1 MQKIF
6 ITGVSRGLGRALA
19 EFYIAAGHRVFG
31 CARSEPAIA
40 ELRTVYPE
48 HHFSAVDIALDDD
61 VARWSADVLG
71 NHGAP
76 DLLINN
82 AGLMCRTV
90 PLWEHS
96 DEEFTRLLDA
106 NIRGVANIIRHVVPA
121 MVKER
126 SGIIVNFSS
135 GRGRTVA
142 AGVAPYCATKW
153 AIEGLTR
160 ALAEELPEGMAAV
173 TLNPGIIDTSML
185 RSRWGERANIKPLPS
200 GRKPPRHLFCKSVP
214 KTTASRSPRL
224 DFRMRF
230 NAEKMLSCP
239 RKVRT

>member
-1 MQKIF
+1 MKNIC

-31 CARSEPAIA
+31 CARSESAIF
-40 ELRTVYPE
+40 ELRTMYPE
-48 HHFSAVDIALDDD
+48 HHFSVVDIALNHH
-61 VARWSADVLG
+61 VARWAEEILG
-71 NHGAP
+71 NDGAL

-106 NIRGVANIIRHVVPA
+106 NVRGVANIIRHIVPA
-121 MVKER
+121 MVEKR
-126 SGIIVNFSS
+126 SGVIVNVSS
-135 GRGRTVA
+135 GRARTVA
-142 AGVAPYCATKW
+142 GGVAPYCATKW

-160 ALAEELPEGMAAV
+160 ALAEELPAGMAAV

-185 RSRWGERANIKPLPS
+185 RSRWGERAGDYQVPADWAKTAAPFILQISAKDNGQPL
-200 GRKPPRHLFCKSVP
+200 
-214 KTTASRSPRL
+214 TTPGFQDAL
-224 DFRMRF
+224 
-230 NAEKMLSCP
+230 
-239 RKVRT
+239 

>member
-1 MQKIF
+1 MKNIV
-6 ITGVSRGLGRALA
+6 ITGISRGLGRALA

-31 CARSEPAIA
+31 CARSDAAIL
-40 ELRTVYPE
+40 ELRTTYPE
-48 HHFSAVDIALDDD
+48 HHFAVVDIARDDD
-61 VARWSADVLG
+61 VARWAEDVLG
-71 NHGAP
+71 HHRAP

-90 PLWEHS
+90 PLWEHA

-106 NIRGVANIIRHVVPA
+106 NVRGVANVIRHFVPA
-121 MVKER
+121 MVAR
-126 SGIIVNFSS
+126 GCGVIVNTSS

-160 ALAEELPEGMAAV
+160 ALAEELPAGMAAV

-185 RSRWGERANIKPLPS
+185 RSRWGERAGEYQAPADWAKTAAPFILQIDTQDNGQPL
-200 GRKPPRHLFCKSVP
+200 
-214 KTTASRSPRL
+214 TTPG
-224 DFRMRF
+224 FRD
-230 NAEKMLSCP
+230 AL
-239 RKVRT
+239 

>member
-31 CARSEPAIA
+31 CARSESAIA
-40 ELRTVYPE
+40 ELRMTYPE
-48 HHFSAVDIALDDD
+48 HHFSIVDIALDDE
-61 VARWSADVLG
+61 VAKWSADVLG

-96 DEEFTRLLDA
+96 DEEFTRLLNA
-106 NIRGVANIIRHVVPA
+106 NIRGVANIIRYFVPA
-121 MVKER
+121 MVAR
-126 SGIIVNFSS
+126 GSGVIVNFSS

-160 ALAEELPEGMAAV
+160 ALAAELPEGMAAV
-173 TLNPGIIDTSML
+173 TLNPGIIDTNML
-185 RSRWGERANIKPLPS
+185 RSRWGERAGEYQAPAEWAKTAAPFILHISTKDNGQPL
-200 GRKPPRHLFCKSVP
+200 
-214 KTTASRSPRL
+214 TTPG
-224 DFRMRF
+224 FRD
-230 NAEKMLSCP
+230 AL
-239 RKVRT
+239 